1 MNFFFLRK
9 VSPYFVMVVVVVMV
23 VAVEETEVF
32 TKSGT
37 SISAEMALPILIF
50 PV

>member
-1 MNFFFLRK
+1 
-9 VSPYFVMVVVVVMV
+9 MV

-37 SISAEMALPILIF
+37 YISAEMALPILIF

>member
-1 MNFFFLRK
+1 ML
-9 VSPYFVMVVVVVMV
+9 VVVVMA